1 MVVLVYGAADRAQ
14 TVVAVCKHIGHRKLR
29 HAAGLGGLDDSHIG
43 DIMGNETVESQVHQ
57 SVAGGSV
64 VAPEDLVSHG
74 LVPAGRKDGFGGR
87 RHAAL
92 QGDAFV
98 LKLNHMVTLLLG
110 EIL

>member
-1 MVVLVYGAADRAQ
+1 MAA
-14 TVVAVCKHIGHRKLR
+14 
-29 HAAGLGGLDDSHIG
+29 
-43 DIMGNETVESQVHQ
+43 
-57 SVAGGSV
+57 
-64 VAPEDLVSHG
+64 EDLISHG
-74 LVPAGRKDGFGGR
+74 LVPAGRKDGFGGS

>member
-1 MVVLVYGAADRAQ
+1 MPLAL
-14 TVVAVCKHIGHRKLR
+14 AVWMT
-29 HAAGLGGLDDSHIG
+29 AHIG
-43 DIMGNETVESQVHQ
+43 DIMGNETVECQVHR
-57 SVAGGSV
+57 SVTAGSV
-64 VAPEDLVSHG
+64 MAAEDLISHG